1 MRALPD
7 ASRRR
12 ARLMAAT
19 GAALSV
25 GLIGGVLVLT
35 FSGPGPQSVTALKP
49 LQPQA
54 SRAAAPVN
62 PVPVTPP
69 STASEPYGGLGA
81 VAAPEAGPSVQTPA
95 QASPQAPLL
104 PVFEFPAPP
113 QLPGIPT
120 IDWAAALQPFIQS
133 QANSIAANLAGASTG
148 TVVSNSAAVAVG
160 DLILY
165 AAYNND
171 GRALLSQL
179 QNAAPAAVVT
189 APPAVNLAPLNLA
202 PPPDLSGLSAAFAA
216 AAGQPPVGVPSIAD
230 LPTPEQIADALAGLP
245 AFPPLPLP
253 PPSFGPPPIGLP
265 VPPS

>member
-1 MRALPD
+1 MRALPEVF
-7 ASRRR
+7 RRR
-12 ARLMAAT
+12 ARLTAAT
-19 GAALSV
+19 GAALSAC
-25 GLIGGVLVLT
+25 LIGGILVLT
-35 FSGPGPQSVTALKP
+35 FSGPSQQSVTALKP
-49 LQPQA
+49 LQPQP

-62 PVPVTPP
+62 PAPVTPP
-69 STASEPYGGLGA
+69 STELEPYGGLDA
-81 VAAPEAGPSVQTPA
+81 LAAPDAGPSAQTPA

-104 PVFEFPAPP
+104 PVFQFPAPP

-120 IDWAAALQPFIQS
+120 IDWAAAVQPFIQS

-179 QNAAPAAVVT
+179 QNAVPAAT
-189 APPAVNLAPLNLA
+189 APPALNVAPLNLA

-230 LPTPEQIADALAGLP
+230 LPTPEQIAGALAGLP
-245 AFPPLPLP
+245 SLPPLPPGLPPLP
-253 PPSFGPPPIGLP
+253 PPPAFGPP
-265 VPPS
+265 S

>member
-1 MRALPD
+1 MRALPE
-7 ASRRR
+7 APRRR
-12 ARLMAAT
+12 ARLMVAT

-35 FSGPGPQSVTALKP
+35 FSGPSPQSVTALKP
-49 LQPQA
+49 LQPQP

-81 VAAPEAGPSVQTPA
+81 LAAPEAGLSVQTPA
-95 QASPQAPLL
+95 QTTPQAPIL
-104 PVFEFPAPP
+104 PVFQFPAPP

-179 QNAAPAAVVT
+179 QNAVPAADSP

-245 AFPPLPLP
+245 ALPPLPP